1 MGKGGMCQRGGFIGE
16 GRKGGARGW
25 SEMAGRRRS
34 MNGKKE
40 TYEGGN
46 FVVPGGSKRSSRSKE
61 A

>member
-1 MGKGGMCQRGGFIGE
+1 MGGFIGE

-34 MNGKKE
+34 MKGKKE

-46 FVVPGGSKRSSRSKE
+46 FVVPEWQQAEQQVERSVARQVV
-61 A
+61 